1 MEWRQLHPYS
11 DDELFAND
19 VKALKI
25 AEHIQCIDGEEVSK
39 VFKKIKRKGIFKQP
53 IEMHV
58 RKNKV
63 INVPQMKIRDYI
75 DQFIYYRKLR
85 GYTQEQ
91 VGQVIGISGKTY
103 SKYEKRIYKFKEKEK
118 IETIA
123 NFLWINEELKMLP
136 INDKINRQ
144 ELKKFLIENHI
155 TNTEFSN
162 QIGVSRRSIVDW
174 FNKDVEISEDSWI
187 KIKEF
192 IRKLEENAKDEDEIE

>member
-1 MEWRQLHPYS
+1 MHPYS
-11 DDELFAND
+11 DDELLAND

-58 RKNKV
+58 GKNKV
-63 INVPQMKIRDYI
+63 INVPQMEII

-91 VGQVIGISGKTY
+91 VRQVIGISGKNY
-103 SKYEKRIYKFKEKEK
+103 SKYEKRIYKLKEKEK
-118 IETIA
+118 IEAIA
-123 NFLWINEELKMLP
+123 NFLGIDEELKMLP
-136 INDKINRQ
+136 VNDGMDIQ

-162 QIGVSRRSIVDW
+162 QIGVSRRSIVNW

-192 IRKLEENAKDEDEIE
+192 ITKLEENAKDEEEIE

>member
-1 MEWRQLHPYS
+1 
-11 DDELFAND
+11 
-19 VKALKI
+19 
-25 AEHIQCIDGEEVSK
+25 
-39 VFKKIKRKGIFKQP
+39 
-53 IEMHV
+53 
-58 RKNKV
+58 
-63 INVPQMKIRDYI
+63 
-75 DQFIYYRKLR
+75 
-85 GYTQEQ
+85 
-91 VGQVIGISGKTY
+91 
-103 SKYEKRIYKFKEKEK
+103 
-118 IETIA
+118 
-123 NFLWINEELKMLP
+123 MLP

>member
-1 MEWRQLHPYS
+1 MHPYS

-19 VKALKI
+19 EKALKI
-25 AEHIQCIDGEEVSK
+25 AEHIQSIDGEEVSK

-53 IEMHV
+53 IEMYV
-58 RKNKV
+58 GKKV
-63 INVPQMKIRDYI
+63 INVPQMEIKDYI

-103 SKYEKRIYKFKEKEK
+103 SKYEKRIYNFKEKKK

-123 NFLWINEELKMLP
+123 NFLGINEELKMLP
-136 INDKINRQ
+136 VNDKMDKQ
-144 ELKKFLIENHI
+144 ELKKLLIENHI

-162 QIGVSRRSIVDW
+162 KIGVSRRSIVDW
-174 FNKDVEISEDSWI
+174 FNKDVEISENSWI
-187 KIKEF
+187 KIK
-192 IRKLEENAKDEDEIE
+192 KLMAKFKENIEDEEEME